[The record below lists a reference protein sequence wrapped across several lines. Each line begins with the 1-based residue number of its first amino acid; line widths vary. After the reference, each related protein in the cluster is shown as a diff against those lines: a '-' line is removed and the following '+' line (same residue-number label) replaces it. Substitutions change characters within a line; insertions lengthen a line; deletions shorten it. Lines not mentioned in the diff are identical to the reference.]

1 MRFEAVVFD
10 QPVRLFPGSSS
21 ATSVQQSQLKQ
32 GASIV
37 IKEFAGK
44 QWVTLDGVPGA
55 WLVGLERVVNA
66 KPWMEPAKPAVSARK
81 GAAKAE
87 PAEV

>member
-1 MRFEAVVFD
+1 MRFEAIVFD

-21 ATSVQQSQLKQ
+21 STSVQQSQLKP

-44 QWVTLDGVPGA
+44 QWITLDGVPGA

-66 KPWMEPAKPAVSARK
+66 KPWTEAAKPSTSSRR
-81 GAAKAE
+81 AKVE
-87 PAEV
+87 AEV